1 MKYRMI
7 LLLMLGLLLSN
18 AALAGE
24 EDGEE
29 STVVNTCNENWVKK
43 GARSISSVPLITKEG
58 HLIRIYS
65 NTDLPNLQILVNDA
79 SGAILYLDTVSVFT
93 GYVYSFILP
102 EMQDEGNCKIE
113 LTCGQKYLYG
123 YFVP

>member
-1 MKYRMI
+1 MKCRMI
-7 LLLMLGLLLSN
+7 FLLLLGLLFSN
-18 AALAGE
+18 GTFASE
-24 EDGEE
+24 ENKEE
-29 STVVNTCNENWVKK
+29 GTVISTHHENWAEKS
-43 GARSISSVPLITKEG
+43 ARSISSIPTITKRG

-65 NTDLPNLQILVNDA
+65 NTDLSNLQILVNDA
-79 SGAILYLDTVSVFT
+79 SGAILFLDTVSMFT
-93 GYVYSFILP
+93 GNVYSFILP